1 MEKMFNRLQ
10 HNVAKITSTVWCH
23 RTAYAGL
30 AAIYGAGCM
39 GLVDKDV
46 VAQVATALYMA
57 LTAQRH

>member
-1 MEKMFNRLQ
+1 MKDLFDELCTK
-10 HNVAKITSTVWCH
+10 VSTVWCH

-46 VAQVATALYMA
+46 VAQVATALYVA